1 MAENVN
7 KKNAIYTT
15 NIQNFN
21 LKQNFEIDKRT
32 GKFKLNQMLIYWC
45 VDAFIGFWLNVK
57 I

>member
-32 GKFKLNQMLIYWC
+32 GKFKLNQMLIY
-45 VDAFIGFWLNVK
+45 
-57 I
+57 